1 MRLPGK
7 IVLRPNDFSQPD
19 FSVIYKDPDGRKKA
33 GTVPL
38 QLTAGKTS
46 VRKGVAYV

>member
-19 FSVIYKDPDGRKKA
+19 FSVIYKTLTGETGRHGA
-33 GTVPL
+33 
-38 QLTAGKTS
+38 
-46 VRKGVAYV
+46 VAVNGW